1 MEVKGRP
8 KKKKIMFQRSAV
20 AEKDKAKAIYLNCV
34 QKA

>member
-8 KKKKIMFQRSAV
+8 KKKIMFQRSAV
-20 AEKDKAKAIYLNCV
+20 AEKYKAKAFYLNCV